1 MKRILVISACLL
13 VLLCGCKK
21 AKKENVTNGISFLAE
36 ISIKEKEFTING
48 SVDKTGALTANVLSP
63 ETIKGLQIYADKE
76 KAYLEFMGLK
86 YENNISK
93 YPISNIVN
101 LILSSLDE
109 DTSQTDKKTGNIK
122 GYDYILLFD
131 ENGYPEK
138 LQIEELDITVEFKDV
153 QKISE

>member
-1 MKRILVISACLL
+1 LKKTL
-13 VLLCGCKK
+13 VLLFLFLFLFCGC
-21 AKKENVTNGISFLAE
+21 AKSEEQKVTNGISFLAE

-48 SVDKTGALTANVLSP
+48 SVDKTGVLTAKVLSP

-76 KAYLEFMGLK
+76 KAYFEFMGLK

-101 LILSSLDE
+101 LILSSLNE

>member
-1 MKRILVISACLL
+1 MKKTL
-13 VLLCGCKK
+13 VLLFAFLFLFWGC
-21 AKKENVTNGISFLAE
+21 AKSEEQKVTNGISFTAF
-36 ISIKEKEFTING
+36 ISAKGKDFTING
-48 SVDKTGALTANVLSP
+48 SVDKTGILNANVLSP

-76 KAYLEFMGLK
+76 NVYFEFLGLK

-101 LILSSLDE
+101 LILSSLNE